1 MVTMVTEGLYSTPL
15 LSYLGVLCGNYGN
28 RGAVQHT
35 FTIVSRGL
43 FVVTMV
49 TEGLY
54 STPLLSYLGVLCG
67 NNGNRGAV
75 QHTFTVVSRGT
86 LW

>member
-15 LSYLGVLCGNYGN
+15 LSYLGVHCGNNGNYGN
-28 RGAVQHT
+28 YGYHSDRV
-35 FTIVSRGL
+35 
-43 FVVTMV
+43 
-49 TEGLY
+49 
-54 STPLLSYLGVLCG
+54 SYLGVHCG
-67 NNGNRGAV
+67 NYGNRGAV